1 VNTQLQNL
9 YGLAAKA
16 ILPLIPHVFVVS
28 SERIA
33 HNGLHPTRLS
43 PLEIGNLTR
52 FQGVLWR
59 RLFPAAAARVKPG
72 RYVALKT

>member
-1 VNTQLQNL
+1 MNTQLQNL

-33 HNGLHPTRLS
+33 HNALELTGLSRA
-43 PLEIGNLTR
+43 EIEASFVSVADCQLR
-52 FQGVLWR
+52 WVLQSR
-59 RLFPAAAARVKPG
+59 PAAQLYR
-72 RYVALKT
+72 

>member
-1 VNTQLQNL
+1 MNTQLQNL

-33 HNGLHPTRLS
+33 HTAWSRRP
-43 PLEIGNLTR
+43 PL
-52 FQGVLWR
+52 
-59 RLFPAAAARVKPG
+59 LFKLPCLAREGISDSGGSCQRGRVGAAHTNR
-72 RYVALKT
+72 